1 MNAAAVRGYDRLAGA
16 YRTLEQL
23 AFGSALMRA
32 RTAHLDALAGCRRVL
47 IVGEGDG
54 RFVHALLSRYPTV
67 EAVCVDLSPAMA
79 RRARARLGALG
90 SRARFVVTDA
100 IEGPLPAGP
109 FDAVVTLFFLDL
121 FGEGSL
127 RRVLDRLAGRLAET
141 GVWLVADFRLPD
153 RGPLRAVARAALWA
167 LYRFFRWQ
175 TAIETLRLVDPEPAL
190 ERLGLRCASRRALLG
205 GMLRSDVFR
214 RI

>member
-16 YRTLEQL
+16 YHTLERL
-23 AFGSALMRA
+23 AFGHALMRA

-54 RFVHALLSRYPTV
+54 RFVHALLSRHRSV

-79 RRARARLGALG
+79 RRARARLGPLG
-90 SRARFVVTDA
+90 SRARFVITDA
-100 IEGPLPAGP
+100 LEGPLPAGP

-121 FGEGSL
+121 FAERSL
-127 RRVLDRLAGRLAET
+127 ARLLERLAGRLGPT
-141 GVWLVADFRLPD
+141 GVWLLADFRLPE
-153 RGPLRAVARAALWA
+153 RGPARTLARAGLWG

-175 TAIETLRLVDPEPAL
+175 TAIETLRLVDPEPGL

-205 GMLRSDVFR
+205 GVLRSDVFR
-214 RI
+214 RA